1 MAGIREN
8 LLGCLATE
16 KDLWKQ
22 RKGTIDFVVS
32 PEKQILDT
40 YIEFIKI
47 VSHDVKSFDVVY
59 FFKDHVYNAE
69 VCINPLWSPLEFFSL
84 LDKQLKMIDSNV
96 LRIELQYLNNFFV
109 LYKKEIIKTIV
120 VY

>member
-22 RKGTIDFVVS
+22 RKGTIDFV
-32 PEKQILDT
+32 
-40 YIEFIKI
+40 

-109 LYKKEIIKTIV
+109 LYKKEIAKTIV